1 MEPLTIGILSVVA
14 IVALIL
20 LGLHVAV
27 ALALT
32 GFLAILAITGR
43 FGVAASLLYNT
54 AQSGVADYV
63 FAVIP
68 LFVVMGLFAT
78 QAGATRDLFAAAAA
92 MTGRLRGG
100 LGVATVGANAVFA
113 AVTGVSVASAAVFSK
128 LAMPEMGRLGYD
140 RRFALGIVGSSALLG
155 MLIPP
160 SVLMIVYGVIAE
172 QSIGKLFAA
181 GVVPGL
187 LVALAL
193 AAMIVIRARL
203 TPGLVGAEGT
213 AATVAAP
220 GERWRAL
227 GRTGPLVGLVVLVL
241 GGIYAGWFTPTEA
254 GAVGAA
260 GALLI
265 ALARRRLTGGALKA
279 ILLDTGRTCAAIFLL
294 LIAAQIYSKALTLSG
309 LPAAISSGVMAMEL
323 PPVAVILAFVLLIIV
338 LGCFIDSVSILLL
351 TMPIMLPV
359 VSSLGY
365 DLIWFGM
372 VAIVAVEIGL
382 LTPPFGMVIFA
393 MKAALPGSVRVEEIF
408 SGVTPFFLPLLA
420 VLGVLIA
427 VPSLSTALPDL
438 LFQ

>member
-1 MEPLTIGILSVVA
+1 MEPLTIGIISVVA

-20 LGLHVAV
+20 IGLHVAV

-32 GFLAILAITGR
+32 GFAAILAITGR

-92 MTGRLRGG
+92 LTGRLRGG

-128 LAMPEMGRLGYD
+128 LAIPEMGRLGYD

-187 LVALAL
+187 FVALAL
-193 AAMIVIRARL
+193 AVMIVTRARL

-213 AATVAAP
+213 AATAA
-220 GERWRAL
+220 GAEERWRAL
-227 GRTGPLVGLVVLVL
+227 SRTGPLVGLVVLVL

-265 ALARRRLTGGALKA
+265 ALARRRLTGSALQA

-309 LPAAISSGVMAMEL
+309 LPTAISSGVMAMDL
-323 PPVAVILAFVLLIIV
+323 PPVAVILAFVVLILI

-351 TMPIMLPV
+351 TMPIMVPV
-359 VSSLGY
+359 VTSLGY

-382 LTPPFGMVIFA
+382 LTPPFGMVVFA
-393 MKAALPGSVRVEEIF
+393 MKAALPGSVRVEDIF
-408 SGVTPFFLPLLA
+408 SGVTPFFLPLLV

-427 VPSLSTALPDL
+427 FPTLSTALPDL
-438 LFQ
+438 LFK